1 MMRPIMEHLQQTESS
16 VDYTQRQVNRV
27 SLELTEVKADVDR
40 TNKYLAILRQALQAC
55 EYCD

>member
-27 SLELTEVKADVDR
+27 SLDLTEVKADVDR
-40 TNKYLAILRQALQAC
+40 TNKYLAILRQAQGKLQ
-55 EYCD
+55 